1 MSKATKLPKGVPQEF
16 IDSIASLST
25 DELKAVIV
33 RLQLQNEENEAF
45 KESPEYVQEQ
55 VFYDAAK
62 ERFSQTAGPVKE
74 VTVSIKNKTKLVI
87 ERLKE
92 KGGA

>member
-1 MSKATKLPKGVPQEF
+1 MKLPKGVDQTFVDEIQSQT
-16 IDSIASLST
+16 IDQ
-25 DELKAVIV
+25 LKATIV

-45 KESPEYVQEQ
+45 KESEEYL
-55 VFYDAAK
+55 AAK
-62 ERFSQTAGPVKE
+62 ATFDYARDSWGEVNGPVKDT
-74 VTVSIKNKTKLVI
+74 TVSIKGKTKLVI